1 MRKGILLLCLFVSF
15 VFAKAQNEVDIYYQ
29 GSIVNNNVITVYGNV
44 NDDQILLD
52 LSLGNNTT
60 SGLTL
65 YARRVVLENVEGTD
79 NAFCFAGM
87 CYSPYADTSLSPGSI
102 GQGAIMESAFQGEYY
117 SYGLAGVTTIK
128 YEFFDNT
135 SLDHRVA
142 AEVTVNYHTSGNFSI
157 LDGDVTV
164 VNTSTLVEFS
174 SDVQVSLLEK
184 QLKVVNNTDET
195 VELYVR
201 RIINEEVSGSEN
213 SFCFGETCYPS
224 STDTSVNALFL
235 SPGVADASFR
245 ADYMPNGNAGKTS
258 ITYEFFNLAKG
269 REEIR
274 ESVTVIY
281 NISGVGIEENTMAI
295 GRMYPNPASSSVT
308 VEYKLK
314 PGTAS
319 AELVLRNTTGQTLSR
334 IQLDRY
340 AGEEKLD
347 ISWLA
352 SGVYTF
358 SLIDDNKVV
367 SNKKLVVRH

>member
-1 MRKGILLLCLFVSF
+1 MRKSILLLCLVISF
-15 VFAKAQNEVDIYYQ
+15 LIVKGQNEVDIYYQ

-44 NDDQILLD
+44 NDDQILVD

-60 SGLTL
+60 AGLTL

-87 CYSPYADTSLSPGSI
+87 CYSPFADTSLSPGLI
-102 GQGAIMESAFQGEYY
+102 GQGSIMESAFLGEYY

-135 SLDHRVA
+135 TLDHRVA
-142 AEVTVNYHTSGNFSI
+142 AEVTVNYHASGNFSI
-157 LDGDVTV
+157 LDENLTV
-164 VNTSTLVEFS
+164 INSSTLVEFS

-184 QLKVVNNTDET
+184 QIKVVNNTDET
-195 VELYVR
+195 LELYVR
-201 RIINEEVSGSEN
+201 RIINQEVSGSEN

-224 STDTSVNALFL
+224 STDTSVNTVSLF
-235 SPGVADASFR
+235 PGVADASFR
-245 ADYMPNGNAGKTS
+245 GDYMPNGNAGKTS
-258 ITYEFFNLAKG
+258 ITYEFYNLAKG

-274 ESVTVIY
+274 ESVTVIF
-281 NISGVGIEENTMAI
+281 NISGVGMEENAMAI
-295 GRMYPNPASSSVT
+295 GRTFPNPASSIVT
-308 VEYKLK
+308 VEYKLR

-319 AELVLRNTTGQTLSR
+319 SELVLRNITGQTLSR
-334 IQLDRY
+334 AQLDRN
-340 AGEEKLD
+340 AGEAKLD

-352 SGVYTF
+352 NGVYTL